1 MVKHN
6 NVVPNA
12 HFRKQWQRRVS
23 VNFNQVCVGG
33 NNTLQFCV
41 LVSGIGA

>member
-12 HFRKQWQRRVS
+12 HFHKKWQQKSRGPLKVRVNLDQAMKKKSRRVKR
-23 VNFNQVCVGG
+23 
-33 NNTLQFCV
+33 
-41 LVSGIGA
+41 